1 MKLFGLFLVEIVG
14 AALFSLAF
22 IGGMQKLK
30 SLCYS
35 MLAK

>member
-1 MKLFGLFLVEIVG
+1 MNLFGLFLCEIVV

-22 IGGMQKLK
+22 FGGMQKLK

-35 MLAK
+35 ILAK